1 MRKLAT
7 IRRVFHLEP
16 IDGAD
21 RIEKATI
28 DGWSCVVKKGEFK
41 EGDFCVYFE
50 IDSLLPIRD
59 EYEFLRNSC
68 YKKTSAQEGFRLRT
82 CRFKGVV
89 SQGLALP
96 IDVLPPEVNVEENS
110 DVTEVLGIQ
119 LYEPVEGAVLS
130 GNAKGNFPSWIR
142 KTDQER
148 IENLFDKYSSIYM
161 DEFFEVSIKLDGTSA
176 TYYHNNGECGV
187 CSRNLEL
194 KESEGNTY
202 WNIEKKYNILALL
215 KSYGKNIAI
224 QGEIIGSGIQGNNEK
239 LTDHRFFIFD
249 IYDIDKRRYMTPGE
263 RHEALAEI
271 MGFNCEREYNLEQVP
286 ILGSIRVFDMFNDIK
301 TLKEYSAGSSL
312 NPVSR
317 REGLVFK
324 SMSLIDGNTVSFK
337 SISNEYL
344 LKQKD

>member
-7 IRRVFHLEP
+7 IRRVSKLEP

-96 IDVLPPEVNVEENS
+96 IDILPSEIKVEENS
-110 DVTEVLGIQ
+110 DVTEILGIQ

-130 GNAKGNFPSWIR
+130 GNAKGNFPNWIR

-148 IENLFDKYSSIYM
+148 IENLFDKYSSIYRY
-161 DEFFEVSIKLDGTSA
+161 EFFEVSIKLDGTSA
-176 TYYHNNGECGV
+176 TYYHNN
-187 CSRNLEL
+187 NLEL
-194 KESEGNTY
+194 KESE

-271 MGFNCEREYNLEQVP
+271 MGFNYEREYNLEQVP
-286 ILGSIRVFDMFNDIK
+286 ILGSIKVFDMFNDIK
-301 TLKEYSAGSSL
+301 ALKEYSSGSSL
-312 NPVSR
+312 NPASR